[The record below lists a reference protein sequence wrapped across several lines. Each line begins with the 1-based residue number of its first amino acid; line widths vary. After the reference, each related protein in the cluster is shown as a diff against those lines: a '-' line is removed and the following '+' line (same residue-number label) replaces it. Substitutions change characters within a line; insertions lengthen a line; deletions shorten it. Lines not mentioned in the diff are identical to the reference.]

1 MLKEQILGLFSKDIS
16 AEIEKVGID
25 FEYLQEIRVR
35 NGQPIGLLVNGH
47 EIYLRIHGTLK
58 EMKRIVDVACGYSGY
73 AFAEEISNGYL
84 TIAGGHRIGLTGR
97 AVVTERGIQTLK
109 YISSLNIRVAHSV
122 DGGAEQWKRFFYKEK
137 IPRHILLISPPG
149 CGKTTFLRN
158 IIRIFSEGDK
168 EFPGVTVG
176 VVDERSEICGM
187 YRGIPSFSVGTRTD
201 ILDGCPKSYG
211 MELLIRSMAPKVL
224 AVDEIG
230 ICDVPYIENALRCGC
245 KVVAT
250 MHGADLT
257 DFLGK
262 PGFKK
267 LVDEKIF
274 ERYIFLKNDDKPGQV
289 WKIYDQNYQ
298 KIWEM
303 AGCI

>member
-1 MLKEQILGLFSKDIS
+1 MLKEQILGLFSKEIC
-16 AEIEKVGID
+16 AAIEKTGID

-35 NGQPIGLLVNGH
+35 NGQLISLLVNGH
-47 EIYLRIHGTLK
+47 EIYLEIHGTLK
-58 EMKRIVDVACGYSGY
+58 EIKGIVDVACGYSGY

-97 AVVTERGIQTLK
+97 VVVTERGIQTLK
-109 YISSLNIRVAHSV
+109 YISSVNVRVAHSV
-122 DGGAEQWKRFFYKEK
+122 DGGVERWKRFLYKDKE
-137 IPRHILLISPPG
+137 PCHILLVSSPG
-149 CGKTTFLRN
+149 RGKTTFLRN
-158 IIRIFSEGDK
+158 IIRIFSEGD
-168 EFPGVTVG
+168 ELFQGVTVG

-187 YRGIPSFSVGTRTD
+187 YRGIPSFLVGRRTD

-230 ICDVPYIENALRCGC
+230 IGDVPHIENALRCGC

-262 PGFKK
+262 PGFNK

-274 ERYIFLKNDDKPGQV
+274 ERYIVLKNDDKPGQV

-303 AGCI
+303 AECI